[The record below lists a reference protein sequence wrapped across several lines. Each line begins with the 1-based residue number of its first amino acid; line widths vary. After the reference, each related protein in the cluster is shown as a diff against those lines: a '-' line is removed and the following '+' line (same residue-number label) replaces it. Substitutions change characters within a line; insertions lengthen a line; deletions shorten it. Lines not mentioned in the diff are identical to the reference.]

1 MKQLW
6 CVVVCCHWSSLLDAR
21 TLRRGRSILRTGGS
35 SAQVEELHNLLEL
48 RPSSARGRNKTVLT
62 VELMGGL
69 GNQLFQVAALI
80 STGLSV
86 SPTFSLA
93 LPDVSGV
100 CCNRSTY
107 WHSVFGKL
115 RPLLLSGL
123 QTSATTK
130 ESNMSR
136 PAAGKCLVEQVK
148 GFDPYDDDC
157 SDATSYDA
165 SWASTLPSRT
175 SCGTVKLYG
184 YFQHPA
190 FFEKH
195 LPLLRE
201 AFWDEVSATK
211 ARTQINAALP
221 GAAHSRPMVAVHY
234 RLGDYDHNG
243 WVLDSDYYDAAL
255 AQVLHRLAPSQP
267 SCLIFSDEPKRA
279 WARAELLQGCAEKV
293 LVNVTDVATSF
304 HMMSLAQAIV
314 TADST
319 FSYWAA
325 LLGNKKDVVVTPSLQ
340 GKKKECWS
348 YLQRAPSLSADTS
361 WIQVPARILSPQE
374 LLLQEVLASA
384 SPPDE

>member
-1 MKQLW
+1 
-6 CVVVCCHWSSLLDAR
+6 VDASA
-21 TLRRGRSILRTGGS
+21 LRRGPSILSIEGS
-35 SAQVEELHNLLEL
+35 SAHTEELHNLLEL
-48 RPSSARGRNKTVLT
+48 RPSSHGDNAGVAESSFRSAAHGQNKSVLT

-69 GNQLFQVAALI
+69 GNQLFQVAALL
-80 STGLSV
+80 STGLDL

-107 WHSVFGKL
+107 WHSVFRKL
-115 RPLLLSGL
+115 QPLLVAGL
-123 QTSATTK
+123 QKTATLK
-130 ESNMSR
+130 GSNLSR

-157 SDATSYDA
+157 SDATSYDS

-190 FFEKH
+190 FFSKH

-201 AFWDEVSATK
+201 AFWDEASATE
-211 ARTQINAALP
+211 ARTWINAALP
-221 GAAHSRPMVAVHY
+221 GAGHERSVVAVHY

-255 AQVLHRLAPSQP
+255 AQVAHHLAPRRP
-267 SCLIFSDEPKRA
+267 RCLIFSDEPKRA

-325 LLGNKKDVVVTPSLQ
+325 LLGNKKDVVVTPTFQ
-340 GKKKECWS
+340 GPKKECWS
-348 YLQRAPSLSADTS
+348 YLQRNPSLPADTS
-361 WIQVPARILSPQE
+361 WIQVPARILSSQE

-384 SPPDE
+384 SPPDD